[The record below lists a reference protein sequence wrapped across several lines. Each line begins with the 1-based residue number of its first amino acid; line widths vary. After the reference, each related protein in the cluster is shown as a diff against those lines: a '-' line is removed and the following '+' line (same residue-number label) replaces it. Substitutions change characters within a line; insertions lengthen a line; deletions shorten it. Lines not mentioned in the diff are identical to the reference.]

1 MQYFTDIK
9 NGILLNYNCEKFPY
23 FCYIDCQCSIEM
35 LQWGGSKDTYNLC
48 FWVEVRDILF
58 TPVNPISPYTVC
70 GFPVCSSQGHVHMM
84 FKDN

>member
-35 LQWGGSKDTYNLC
+35 LQRGGSKDTYNLC
-48 FWVEVRDILF
+48 F
-58 TPVNPISPYTVC
+58 
-70 GFPVCSSQGHVHMM
+70 
-84 FKDN
+84 